1 MATTTHPLAAGPGWR
16 VDDVICTA
24 GPRDRPF
31 EEHHGSICIAAVT
44 EGSFHYRTTQGSAV
58 LAPGALLLGNH
69 RHCFECGHE
78 HGVGDRCLSF
88 HFTPEF
94 FEGVLA
100 SVPGVRQLAF
110 PVPRLPPLPSL
121 MPAIAAAEAA
131 RDAGDAAELEE
142 RALQVAGVVSAA
154 LIDVKPDAA
163 APGRRDQRRIAA
175 ALRRIEMDAHEQ
187 LSLAVLACDA
197 AMSPYHFLRTFRAV
211 VGMTPHQFVLRTRM
225 HRAAVQLRRSN
236 EDVCSIALANGFNDL
251 STFNRR
257 FRRLTGKTPHRLS
270 RRVSSYLGRHVSSSS
285 RVCHVRAIMRFDA
298 RIDFDSCCVRCH
310 LPTQTAVAN
319 DESRLYLA
327 HAGLA

>member
-1 MATTTHPLAAGPGWR
+1 MATTTHALAAGPGWR

-24 GPRDRPF
+24 GPRDRRF
-31 EEHHGSICIAAVT
+31 EERHDSICIAAVT
-44 EGSFHYRTTQGSAV
+44 EGSFQYRTTQGSAV

-100 SVPGVRQLAF
+100 SVPGARQLAF

-121 MPAIAAAEAA
+121 IPAIAAAEAA

-142 RALQVAGVVSAA
+142 QALQVAGAVSAA
-154 LIDVKPDAA
+154 LIDAKTDVA
-163 APGRRDQRRIAA
+163 APSRRDQRRIAA
-175 ALRRIEMDAHEQ
+175 ALRRIETDAHEQ
-187 LSLAVLACDA
+187 LSLTALACEA

-211 VGMTPHQFVLRTRM
+211 VGLTPHQFVLRTRL

-236 EDVCSIALANGFNDL
+236 EDVFSIALANGFNDL

-257 FRRLTGKTPHRLS
+257 FRRLTGKTPTA
-270 RRVSSYLGRHVSSSS
+270 Y
-285 RVCHVRAIMRFDA
+285 RAA
-298 RIDFDSCCVRCH
+298 R
-310 LPTQTAVAN
+310 
-319 DESRLYLA
+319 
-327 HAGLA
+327 